1 MKKRI
6 TILISLVVFFIFL
19 HFLSDFVIIKVQNI
33 VERKILNVLPEGS
46 YVKELKIEGI
56 SGISADSL
64 YIEGICLFPKVRISY
79 SPLDLMRRRVRK
91 ITLSSP
97 SIVIPEEE
105 ESDTGTDKRF
115 SISTLFYVEE
125 FEVSEGFIEYKGHN
139 CFLNGT
145 GEVFSTSGGE
155 IVFNVPKLWGKID
168 SIPFFV
174 ENINLSFA
182 GRISNMNVKSI
193 DLGDSKLEIE
203 SKKDGSIMGEGRIQM
218 TDLKSMF
225 GIDGQGFIDV
235 FFVYDSTLTYKGES
249 KVLSIKDFNL
259 PLFNFSGKGDSVNVI
274 GEKLGG
280 FMNFR
285 KTIYGQIELL
295 DFDFQQIN
303 AEYPSSKVTGLIS
316 YSFESKDTIHITS
329 DLHGELLESPLEDF
343 NLDLTL
349 LNGEEILVD
358 SCKCHLNEGEIIFL
372 GKYGKRIDGNLQI
385 KNLNVSPLTK
395 FLGIEISSI
404 LNLGLSIHDKVYGA
418 FSLENLTYKG
428 IDFKSIE
435 GNVNLSQ
442 EESAFPGVISF
453 VSKGISFKE
462 RKVFEFGKSSL
473 EIRDGKLDMKGTFK
487 SKDKNVTGHL
497 SLNGDTVEVESISL
511 EYSGAWLSLNSPFSF
526 TYKHDFSLE
535 DIVFT
540 GSKGEDFK
548 INDFSLSASGIKGD
562 LDLMGFRPE
571 ILNEFGLVKHSFSGN
586 VSSKILVDG
595 ELGSPVLDIKGGGKI
610 KTGEISIGD
619 SLDFDMKFTDG
630 VFSISNLSVIEGKNI
645 STFKG
650 KIKPGNRFMN
660 LSVRLREAGAWIF
673 YPVTDY
679 ISAGTASVSGKLKI
693 AGTFE
698 EFKIFGD
705 VNLRKTDLLIRDSGI
720 AIKDINAEASFD
732 GYDGRLNNFSALLD
746 EGKIKADG
754 LFKLKDKGFNI
765 NLYLEKTPIT
775 WNYVNAMVDG
785 DLLVQKNKR
794 NILVEGNIVLNR
806 ATITMQFKKQE
817 GERGKRPP
825 NLFLDLNFDAT
836 QGNVWVRNDLANIE
850 LAGKVGVNYEGGPLL
865 ISGNLEVR
873 EGMFYYLYK
882 SFEVIEGEFN
892 FNQTPEIDPNINVK
906 AITLISSSSG
916 ERNDKDTVFLAV
928 SGTMRTPEFD
938 LYSKSSLSKAEIMTL
953 LSLNLGWED
962 LTSVK
967 SIEQSVTETAFN
979 YWVRKTLNRRLK
991 EEFGID
997 VLEMQGVSGHYEFV
1011 VGKYVTDKL
1020 FVKARTDVQSYGI
1033 SEVQAEYKLKKW
1045 GYITAEKDFLGK
1057 TRFLFNFE
1065 WRY

>member
-6 TILISLVVFFIFL
+6 TILVSLIVFFIFL

-56 SGISADSL
+56 TGISADSL
-64 YIEGICLFPKVRISY
+64 YIKDICLFPQVRISY
-79 SPLDLMRRRVRK
+79 SPLDLMRRRVKK

-97 SIVIPEEE
+97 SIVISEEE
-105 ESDTGTDKRF
+105 GSDAGLEEKVV
-115 SISTLFYVEE
+115 ISTLFYVEE
-125 FEVSEGFIEYKGHN
+125 FEISKGFIEYKGHN

-145 GEVFSTSGGE
+145 GEVFSTSRGE
-155 IVFNVPKLWGKID
+155 IVLNVPKLWGKID

-182 GRISNMNVKSI
+182 GKISSVSVKSI

-203 SKKDGSIMGEGRIQM
+203 SKGDGSIMGEGRIQM
-218 TDLKSMF
+218 TDLKRMF
-225 GIDGQGFIDV
+225 GIDGKGFIDI

-259 PLFNFSGKGDSVNVI
+259 PLFNFSGKGDSINVE
-274 GEKLGG
+274 GEKLAG
-280 FMNFR
+280 FVNFG
-285 KTIYGQIELL
+285 KTIYGQVELL
-295 DFDFQQIN
+295 DFDFRQIN
-303 AEYPSSKVTGLIS
+303 AKYPISKVTGLIS
-316 YSFESKDTIHITS
+316 YSYNSKDTIHIAS
-329 DLHGELLESPLEDF
+329 DLRGELLKCYLEDF
-343 NLDLTL
+343 DLNLTL
-349 LNGEEILVD
+349 LRGEEIIVD
-358 SCKCHLNEGEIIFL
+358 SCKCYLNEGEIIFS
-372 GKYGKRIDGNLQI
+372 GTYGKRIDGNLQI
-385 KNLNVSPLTK
+385 KNFNISPLTT
-395 FLGIEISSI
+395 FLGIEFSSI

-418 FSLENLTYKG
+418 FSLEDFNYKG

-442 EESAFPGVISF
+442 EEGAFPGVISF

-462 RKVFEFGKSSL
+462 RRIFEFGKSSL

-511 EYSGAWLSLNSPFSF
+511 EYSGGWLSLDSPFSF

-535 DIVFT
+535 DIAFT
-540 GSKGEDFK
+540 GSKGEDFR
-548 INDFSLSASGIKGD
+548 INNFSLSVSGIRGD

-571 ILNEFGLVKHSFSGN
+571 ILSEFGLVKHSFSGN
-586 VSSKILVDG
+586 ISSKVYVSG
-595 ELGSPVLDIKGGGKI
+595 EFGSPVLDFKGGGEI
-610 KTGEISIGD
+610 KTGEVSIGD
-619 SLDFDMKFTDG
+619 SMYFDVKFEDDI
-630 VFSISNLSVIEGKNI
+630 FSISSLSVIEGKNI
-645 STFKG
+645 SIFTG
-650 KIKPGNRFMN
+650 KVKPEDRFMN

-679 ISAGTASVSGKLKI
+679 ITADTASVTGKLKI
-693 AGTFE
+693 AGTFK

-705 VNLRKTDLLIRDSGI
+705 INFQKTDLLIKDPGI
-720 AIKDINAEASFD
+720 AIKEINAEASFD
-732 GYDGRLNNFSALLD
+732 GYDGKLKNFSALLD

-754 LFKLKDKGFNI
+754 LFKLKEKGFNI
-765 NLYLEKTPIT
+765 NLYLERTPIT
-775 WNYVNAMVDG
+775 WDYVNATVDG

-794 NILVEGNIVLNR
+794 NILVEGNIALNR
-806 ATITMQFKKQE
+806 ATVTMQFKKQE
-817 GERGKRPP
+817 GKGGKRPP

-836 QGNVWVRNDLANIE
+836 QGNVWIRNDLANIE

-892 FNQTPEIDPNINVK
+892 FNQSPEINPNINIK
-906 AITLISSSSG
+906 ANTLISSGSG
-916 ERNDKDTVFLAV
+916 KRNDQDTVFLAV

-997 VLEMQGVSGHYEFV
+997 VLEMQGVSGHYEFI